1 MDEEPEIETEMKW
14 VGNETLFSIG
24 ETEVKIWQ
32 VVAGLIVMGF
42 VVPMFMKK
50 SKK

>member
-1 MDEEPEIETEMKW
+1 MNEEPELETEMKW
-14 VGNETLFSIG
+14 VGNETLFKIG

-32 VVAGLIVMGF
+32 VVACLILVGF

-50 SKK
+50 K